1 MVDVLPG
8 CEPMS
13 VAGGA
18 GAVLVLHG
26 FTGNPSSMRPLA
38 ERLAAAGYTVELP
51 RLPGHGTAID
61 DLLDKTWDD
70 WSGAALDA
78 YDELASRAERVAVV
92 GLSMG
97 GALTAFVAQRRA
109 VAGCVF
115 INPLVKPI
123 DASLLAMLDDAL
135 AQGTAVMETGSESDI
150 KRPGASEMA
159 YGGWP
164 LAALR
169 SLMDGLVG
177 VREGLGSISAPS
189 LILTSREDH
198 TVTTDNSDELA
209 DALGGEV
216 VRVWLE
222 DSYHVATLD
231 FDQERVEAETLA
243 FVARVLS

>member
-8 CEPMS
+8 CEPLS
-13 VAGGA
+13 ATGAA

-38 ERLAAAGYTVELP
+38 RRLADAGHAVELP

-61 DLLDKTWDD
+61 DLVDKTWDD
-70 WSGAALDA
+70 WSGAALAA
-78 YDELASRAERVAVV
+78 YDELSARAGRAAVV

-97 GALTAFVAQRRA
+97 GGLTAHVAENRD

-115 INPLVKPI
+115 INPLVKPV
-123 DASLLAMLDDAL
+123 DASLIAMIDDAL
-135 AQGTAVMETGSESDI
+135 AQGTSVFDTGDASDI
-150 KRPGASEMA
+150 KRPGASEMD

-177 VREGLGSISAPS
+177 VRARLAEITAPS

-209 DALGGEV
+209 DALAGPVE
-216 VRVWLE
+216 RMWLE

-231 FDQERVEAETLA
+231 NDQERVEAETLA
-243 FVARVLS
+243 FVARVLT

>member
-1 MVDVLPG
+1 MVDVVPG
-8 CEPMS
+8 CEPLS
-13 VAGGA
+13 VAGDA

-38 ERLAAAGYTVELP
+38 ERLAAAGYSVELP

-70 WSGAALDA
+70 WSGAALAA
-78 YDELASRAERVAVV
+78 YDDLAARAPRVAVV

-97 GALTAFVAQRRA
+97 GGLTAFVAQRRP

-115 INPLVKPI
+115 INPLVKPV

-135 AQGTAVMETGSESDI
+135 AQGTAVMETGDESDI
-150 KRPGASEMA
+150 KRPGVSELA
-159 YGGWP
+159 YPGWP

-177 VREGLGSISAPS
+177 VRGALGAIRAPS
-189 LILTSREDH
+189 LIMTSREDH
-198 TVTTDNSDELA
+198 TVTTDNSDVLA

-216 VRVWLE
+216 ERVWLE
-222 DSYHVATLD
+222 ESYHVATID
-231 FDQERVEAETLA
+231 FDQELIEAETLA